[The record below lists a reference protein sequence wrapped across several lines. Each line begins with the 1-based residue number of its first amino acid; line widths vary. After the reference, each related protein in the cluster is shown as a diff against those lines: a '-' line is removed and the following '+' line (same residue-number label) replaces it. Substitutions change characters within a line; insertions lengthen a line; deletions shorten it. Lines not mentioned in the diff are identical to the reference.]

1 MHKIDKVICGDDRF
15 GLKNLQNKTDN
26 GNKGQEQHF
35 DNSEGDS
42 GSGNSHP
49 GRVRSERGNLKRMQL
64 IKINQPVR
72 QAFQPAGFLCLFKKY
87 TKKCAFF

>member
-1 MHKIDKVICGDDRF
+1 MRSDDRF
-15 GLKNLQNKTDN
+15 GLKTYKNKTDN

-72 QAFQPAGFLCLFKKY
+72 QAFQSAGFLCLFNIY
-87 TKKCAFF
+87 T

>member
-1 MHKIDKVICGDDRF
+1 MRSDDRF
-15 GLKNLQNKTDN
+15 GLKNLKNKTDN

-49 GRVRSERGNLKRMQL
+49 GRVRSERGNLKMMQL

-72 QAFQPAGFLCLFKKY
+72 QAFQSAGFYVYSIYIHKICVLFIIKA
-87 TKKCAFF
+87 T